1 MTTYV
6 QCHTP
11 ADAMMYAAV
20 LREEGYK
27 ALVQSSSNPTVVE
40 IEVAKPKDEESVD
53 DALFDVYSRR
63 VAN

>member
-11 ADAMMYAAV
+11 ADALMYASV
-20 LREEGYK
+20 LREEGYV
-27 ALVQSSSNPTVVE
+27 ALVQTVTNPTVVE
-40 IEVAKPKDEESVD
+40 VTLKTRAEQEQID